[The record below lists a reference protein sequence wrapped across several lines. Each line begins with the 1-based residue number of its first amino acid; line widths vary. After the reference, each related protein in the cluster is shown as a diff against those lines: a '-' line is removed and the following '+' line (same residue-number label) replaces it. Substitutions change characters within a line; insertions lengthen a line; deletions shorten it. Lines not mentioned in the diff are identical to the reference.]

1 MTAPRIAIVCRQVS
15 GVTGTTTTIL
25 EHCRRFK
32 KLGWQVHVYGEDIEA
47 DRIKTYGAIAHSIV
61 RPPKWLLGSF
71 VKRRLFNWLFERS
84 LRAEKFDLVCGHG
97 DTLAQDIL
105 SLHNCVHAAH
115 EAVHGRPLPE
125 NSSVGRFHA
134 RILGER
140 KFTTLVANS
149 HMMKDEVS
157 RRFGVPGEKITVIYP
172 GHDPER
178 FRACDR
184 AELGLPARR
193 ELGLGPDGILVGLI
207 TSGDFIK
214 RGVGIFLEALG
225 RLSPQAKSKIHI
237 LIIGRES
244 RLAFYRAKA
253 GETGLGEKIRF
264 LAPSPRVERYYHA
277 LDVYVH
283 PALYEEFGQS
293 VQEAMACGVPVLTS
307 ARVGAAELFKGKARE
322 LLLEQPEAAALA
334 ERLERLIE
342 DASLRRHYAQEGI
355 LAVQANTW
363 EDNFK
368 ATLACYRRN
377 LPALYKQRGA
387 GQAPL

>member
-1 MTAPRIAIVCRQVS
+1 MTPKIAIVCRQVS

-25 EHCRRFK
+25 EHCRRFQ
-32 KLGWQVHVYGEDIEA
+32 KLGWQVHVYGEDLEA
-47 DRIKTYGAIAHSIV
+47 DRVKTYGAAAHPIF
-61 RPPKWLLGSF
+61 RPPQWLLGSYA
-71 VKRRLFNWLFERS
+71 KRRLFNWLFERS
-84 LRAEKFDLVCGHG
+84 LRAKKYDLVCGHG
-97 DTLAQDIL
+97 DTLAQDVL
-105 SLHNCVHAAH
+105 SLHNCVHAAY
-115 EAVHGRPLPE
+115 EAVYASALPE
-125 NSSVGRFHA
+125 SSSVGRFHA
-134 RILGER
+134 QILRER
-140 KFTTLVANS
+140 KFKTLVANS
-149 HMMKDEVS
+149 HLMKEDVA
-157 RRFGVPGEKITVIYP
+157 RRFSVPEEKITVIYP

-193 ELGLGPDGILVGLI
+193 ELGLKENDLLVGLI
-207 TSGDFIK
+207 TSGDFVK

-225 RLSPQAKSKIHI
+225 RLSPEAKRKIHI

-244 RLAFYRAKA
+244 RLSSYRAKA

-277 LDVYVH
+277 LDIYVH

-307 ARVGAAELFKGKARE
+307 ARVGAAELFKGEARE
-322 LLLEQPEAAALA
+322 LLLEKPEAASLA
-334 ERLERLIE
+334 ERLEKLIG

-355 LAVQANTW
+355 LAAQANTW

-368 ATLACYRRN
+368 STLACYRSN
-377 LPALYKQRGA
+377 LR